1 MIRWKQEVDEF
12 PDFGLVFG
20 NPDFVA
26 YAKSYGARGAR
37 VAKASECQTML
48 EAAFREGGV
57 HLVVVP
63 IDYSENMRVLV
74 DELQAGHPGRVK
86 PSQAKRP
93 GLWAEA
99 LAGHKS
105 IADVDAARAV
115 FGVDDA
121 IAGVGV
127 VGAAVASTVVPIAG
141 KPVMVVMTESA
152 KAMAAAKTVSTTEV
166 VPTAV
171 KATAA
176 TVSTETTGG
185 RGRSEHCGR
194 SERDKYESKFT
205 KHFYL
210 HLCGAGCT
218 VSMLR
223 SYAAGTGAAVRQV
236 TQAIDA
242 AKGKRIE
249 RCRPTP
255 GRATQ

>member
-1 MIRWKQEVDEF
+1 M
-12 PDFGLVFG
+12 
-20 NPDFVA
+20 
-26 YAKSYGARGAR
+26 
-37 VAKASECQTML
+37 
-48 EAAFREGGV
+48 
-57 HLVVVP
+57 
-63 IDYSENMRVLV
+63 
-74 DELQAGHPGRVK
+74 K

-223 SYAAGTGAAVRQV
+223 SYAAARGQLCVRSHRLLMLQKENGLSAA
-236 TQAIDA
+236 A
-242 AKGKRIE
+242 
-249 RCRPTP
+249 PTP